1 MPLNSEQKRLI
12 TSITPL
18 VGTFSGKSGFPAI
31 QWLREFERVVQVYDT
46 PQINLPVFK
55 LLMKS
60 SAADWL
66 SKLSNEIQNDYQ
78 QIRTAFLERFVPNEF
93 QDELEPLLRRKQL
106 PSESIQNYAD
116 YFQEVLS
123 HTIEPPSA
131 TKICKIFESQ
141 LLSDIHSRLS
151 IRNWQNLDD
160 LIAEAK
166 LVESKLYLPL
176 MNSSIPV
183 TTQLTEAL
191 AYQQKESPSA
201 IYHKHFLKFNLQ
213 PAKLQ
218 MSKKLNRME

>member
-1 MPLNSEQKRLI
+1 MI

-18 VGTFSGKSGFPAI
+18 VGTFLGKSGFPAI
-31 QWLREFERVVQVYDT
+31 QWLQEFESVVQVYDT

-116 YFQEVLS
+116 YFQ
-123 HTIEPPSA
+123 
-131 TKICKIFESQ
+131 
-141 LLSDIHSRLS
+141 
-151 IRNWQNLDD
+151 
-160 LIAEAK
+160 
-166 LVESKLYLPL
+166 
-176 MNSSIPV
+176 
-183 TTQLTEAL
+183 
-191 AYQQKESPSA
+191 
-201 IYHKHFLKFNLQ
+201 
-213 PAKLQ
+213 
-218 MSKKLNRME
+218 